1 MEIITTEL
9 KNAATEFNK
18 NFTRK
23 LVPDT
28 DYEILGVTVP
38 QMRAIAKKLA
48 KNTDLAREFLNE
60 NHKYYEEW
68 FLHGL
73 LIGEYCRLASETLAL
88 CKDFLP
94 HIDNW
99 AICDSFAAGLK
110 TVKKNR
116 GFFLPE
122 VKKFTLSS
130 HPYTVRAGVIILL
143 SHYMEENYLGKITD
157 IITAIKSG
165 HYYVDMGIAWLLSV
179 MLVKFYD
186 NTLPLFT
193 SPAFSRSVHNK
204 AIQKAVESRRLSEE
218 QKQYLKTLKI

>member
-1 MEIITTEL
+1 
-9 KNAATEFNK
+9 
-18 NFTRK
+18 
-23 LVPDT
+23 
-28 DYEILGVTVP
+28 
-38 QMRAIAKKLA
+38 MRAIAKKLP
-48 KNTDLAREFLNE
+48 KTPTLHESILNE

-122 VKKFTLSS
+122 VKKFTLS
-130 HPYTVRAGVIILL
+130 PP
-143 SHYMEENYLGKITD
+143 
-157 IITAIKSG
+157 
-165 HYYVDMGIAWLLSV
+165 
-179 MLVKFYD
+179 
-186 NTLPLFT
+186 TLTP
-193 SPAFSRSVHNK
+193 
-204 AIQKAVESRRLSEE
+204 
-218 QKQYLKTLKI
+218 